1 MIKVFVVSLGCSKNH
16 CDLENMMAIL
26 KENGYEI
33 TLNDREADI
42 AIVNTCGFIQSAKE
56 EAIENILNC
65 AELKETGN
73 LKALIVSGCLAQRYK
88 EELLREFPEIDAVVG
103 VFDFDEIHS
112 IVKESLEGKR
122 RTYVQ
127 KSSLHSFDRM
137 ERIQTTP
144 FYTAYL
150 KIAEGCDNC
159 CAYCAI
165 PKIRGR
171 FRSRSME
178 SLTRE
183 AQKLV
188 DSGVRELILV
198 AQDTTRYGMDLYGS
212 PKLKE
217 LLETLSQ
224 IEDLDWIRIHYMYPE
239 MITEDLL
246 SYIKENPKV
255 LNYFDIPIQHINDR
269 ILKRMNR
276 RSNRG
281 QIESLMLR
289 IRQTIP
295 DACIRT
301 TVIVGFPTETQ
312 QEADELEQFI
322 RQIKFDRLGCFP
334 FSREE
339 DTKAY
344 DMEGQLPEKV
354 KQARYKQIM
363 AAQQDVMFENNS
375 REPGK
380 IYDVLVEGYDSNQNV
395 YFGRSYKDSVDIDGY
410 VIFPSEREIEF
421 GDIVRVRILEAQDYD
436 LIGVLTD
443 EFTE

>member
-33 TLNDREADI
+33 ILNDREADI

-421 GDIVRVRILEAQDYD
+421 GDIVRVRISEAQDYD

>member
-217 LLETLSQ
+217 LPETLSQ

-421 GDIVRVRILEAQDYD
+421 GDIVRVRISEAQDYD

>member
-1 MIKVFVVSLGCSKNH
+1 MIKVFIVSLGCSKNH

-33 TLNDREADI
+33 TLNDREADA

-88 EELLREFPEIDAVVG
+88 EELLSEFPEIDAVVG

-112 IVKESLEGKR
+112 IVKEALEGKR

-344 DMEGQLPEKV
+344 DMEGQLPEEV

-363 AAQQDVMFENNS
+363 AAQQDVTFENNS

-421 GDIVRVRILEAQDYD
+421 GDIVRVRISEAQDYD

>member
-65 AELKETGN
+65 AELKETGS

-421 GDIVRVRILEAQDYD
+421 GDIVRVRISEAQDYD

>member
-1 MIKVFVVSLGCSKNH
+1 MVKVFVVSLGCSKNH

-33 TLNDREADI
+33 TLNDREADA

-56 EAIENILNC
+56 EAIENILTC
-65 AELKETGN
+65 AELKETGK
-73 LKALIVSGCLAQRYK
+73 LKALIVTGCLAQRYK
-88 EELLREFPEIDAVVG
+88 EELLEQFPEIDAVVG

-112 IVKESLEGKR
+112 IVKDTLSGKR
-122 RTYVQ
+122 NTYVQ
-127 KSSLHSFDRM
+127 KSELNSFDQM

-178 SLTRE
+178 SLEQE
-183 AQKLV
+183 ARKLV
-188 DSGVRELILV
+188 NNGVRELILV
-198 AQDTTRYGMDLYGS
+198 AQDTTRYGLDLYGM

-217 LLETLSQ
+217 LLEKLSR

-239 MITEDLL
+239 MITEELL
-246 SYIKENPKV
+246 SYIKVNPKV

-276 RSNRG
+276 RSNRE
-281 QIESLMLR
+281 QIENLMHR
-289 IRQTIP
+289 IRERIP
-295 DACIRT
+295 SACIRT

-322 RQIKFDRLGCFP
+322 TEIKFDRLGCFP
-334 FSREE
+334 FSKEE

-344 DMEGQLPEKV
+344 EMEGQLAEEV
-354 KQARYKQIM
+354 KLARYEQIM
-363 AAQQDVMFENNS
+363 AAQRKVMLENN
-375 REPGK
+375 RQEPGRC
-380 IYDVLVEGYDSNQNV
+380 YDVLVEGYDSNQDV

-421 GDIVRVRILEAQDYD
+421 GDMVKVRITEALDYD
-436 LIGVLTD
+436 LIGVLND
-443 EFTE
+443 EFAE